1 MSGGVGPTCSD
12 ISLPKEQESLHKEAW
27 DPKQRPE
34 IKLPGGGVGR
44 RKAAAFLS
52 FRQLNAL
59 AVVIIFSA
67 SGMVCAEDLA
77 FVVFSMMYM
86 YFISRVA
93 FPTLGGA
100 GEPTVFSPE
109 NRMLRLYVFFA
120 AVVGLFLPIVYI
132 LEGFF
137 EEDKEGI
144 KAASPHVFLLASQ
157 VFMEGVAGK
166 DRFSTPIRVFVPV
179 FYNSRRI
186 FTLAEWLRDE
196 FAKEEKEYSGSMRR
210 LLVGRALAVANMALW
225 SFNLFGFLLPVYLP
239 RAFKR
244 YYSLYKSKD

>member
-1 MSGGVGPTCSD
+1 MSGGVGPICGD
-12 ISLPKEQESLHKEAW
+12 ISLPKEQESIHKEAW
-27 DPKQRPE
+27 DPKQ
-34 IKLPGGGVGR
+34 GGGSVGR

-52 FRQLNAL
+52 LRQLNAL

-67 SGMVCAEDLA
+67 SGMVCAEDLV
-77 FVVFSMMYM
+77 FVMFSIMYM
-86 YFISRVA
+86 YFLSRVA
-93 FPTLGGA
+93 FPRIGGA
-100 GEPTVFSPE
+100 GDAAVFGPE
-109 NRMLRLYVFFA
+109 NRVLRLYVLFA
-120 AVVGLFLPIVYI
+120 AMVGLFLPVAYI

-157 VFMEGVAGK
+157 VFMEGVAAN
-166 DRFSTPIRVFVPV
+166 DSFSTPIRVFVPV

-186 FTLAEWLRDE
+186 FTLTEWLRNE
-196 FAKEEKEYSGSMRR
+196 FAKEDKEYSGSVRR
-210 LLVGRALAVANMALW
+210 LMVGRALAVANMALW